1 MMVEEMAMME
11 AMPMMMPSM
20 VRALLSLWDQMPS
33 KASLKFSNIAVYL
46 PYQPPSVIST
56 VAPSRTFLS

>member
-20 VRALLSLWDQMPS
+20 VRVLLSLWDHMPS
-33 KASLKFSNIAVYL
+33 KASRRFSSIAIH
-46 PYQPPSVIST
+46 S
-56 VAPSRTFLS
+56 F

>member
-11 AMPMMMPSM
+11 AMPMMTPSM

-33 KASLKFSNIAVYL
+33 KASRMFSNIALLL
-46 PYQPPSVIST
+46 PYQLPSVILT
-56 VAPSRTFLS
+56 AAPSRTVLP